1 MPVKRC
7 ALNSSS
13 CYIGNDLQNPQAP
26 VHVIVGQGGTGGAD
40 HFGNSWAPWTRAQLG
55 ADTPGQCSGLVDA
68 NNQGAGNNGP
78 CSAGYGRVE
87 VVNSSHL
94 TFEYVLNKNGS
105 VVDAWTIVQEQHGPF
120 A

>member
-1 MPVKRC
+1 MSGW
-7 ALNSSS
+7 ALSSSS
-13 CYIGNDLQNPQAP
+13 CYTGNDLQNPQAP

>member
-1 MPVKRC
+1 M
-7 ALNSSS
+7 
-13 CYIGNDLQNPQAP
+13 
-26 VHVIVGQGGTGGAD
+26 
-40 HFGNSWAPWTRAQLG
+40 
-55 ADTPGQCSGLVDA
+55 DA